1 MVRGEC
7 RKVIWELNKEA
18 KGHTKELGDSQ
29 WGTHTDFPSLGTV
42 YGIHCTDGTWQGRV
56 LQMLG
61 MGTMNGWEF
70 LSVLEA
76 RGKARTSQQLRVALY
91 LKAFGIVVQGN
102 FTVWNHMD
110 QVYHVVAVVK
120 FIPTNKLTQVVIE
133 GNGRPCVKVEEWV
146 FKSWKQSSLHC
157 SPGFSLWNPPS
168 SALPHSWCRTYIHSW
183 CSFL

>member
-7 RKVIWELNKEA
+7 RKVIWELNKET

-29 WGTHTDFPSLGTV
+29 WGTHVDFPSLGTV
-42 YGIHCTDGTWQGRV
+42 YGIDCADGTWQGRV
-56 LQMLG
+56 LQVLG

-91 LKAFGIVVQGN
+91 LKAFGLVVQGN

-110 QVYHVVAVVK
+110 QVYHVVAVANSYLQISLPRWSLRAMADPVSRWR
-120 FIPTNKLTQVVIE
+120 
-133 GNGRPCVKVEEWV
+133 NGC
-146 FKSWKQSSLHC
+146 SSHGKQSSLHC
-157 SPGFSLWNPPS
+157 CPGFSLWNPPS